1 MFSNLIESGS
11 HAGDLKRKGRFFLA
25 TTAFYGMLLAAAG
38 VGSVYAYNARLDY
51 NPEYELISIMRF
63 PPAEARS
70 EEPRREEPRAASSPA
85 RNDQIAMRTEA
96 SMHTPYRSDRVASIH
111 TPEVRTN
118 QAFVLGNRNFTP
130 ETIGGPVGPS
140 NSGGSPHGAGNNAGP
155 TVTETVG
162 TPPPP
167 AAAPT
172 PARTPP
178 PTPRVEG
185 PVRLTS
191 SLITS
196 KAIDKP
202 APPYPPIAKAANIQG
217 TVAVQIVIDEQG
229 RVVSAKA
236 TSGPPLLL
244 NAAVQAAYRARFTP
258 TVLGG
263 QAVKVTGSISYNFVL
278 R

>member
-11 HAGDLKRKGRFFLA
+11 HAVDLKRKGRFFLA
-25 TTAFYGMLLAAAG
+25 TTAFYGLLLAAAG
-38 VGSVYAYNARLDY
+38 VGSVYAYNAKLDY
-51 NPEYELISIMRF
+51 SPDYELLSIMRF

-70 EEPRREEPRAASSPA
+70 EEPRREERRAASSPA

-96 SMHTPYRSDRVASIH
+96 SVQTPYHGDRIASIH
-111 TPEVRTN
+111 TPEVRIN

-130 ETIGGPVGPS
+130 AEPGGPVGPP
-140 NSGGSPHGAGNNAGP
+140 NNGGLPHGTGNDAGP
-155 TVTETVG
+155 SVTETAG
-162 TPPPP
+162 PPPPP
-167 AAAPT
+167 AAVPT
-172 PARTPP
+172 PKPQP
-178 PTPRVEG
+178 PTRPEG
-185 PVRLTS
+185 PVKLTS
-191 SLITS
+191 SIISS

-202 APPYPPIAKAANIQG
+202 APPYPPIAKTAGIQG
-217 TVAVQIVIDEQG
+217 TVAVQILIDEQG
-229 RVVSAKA
+229 HVVSAKA